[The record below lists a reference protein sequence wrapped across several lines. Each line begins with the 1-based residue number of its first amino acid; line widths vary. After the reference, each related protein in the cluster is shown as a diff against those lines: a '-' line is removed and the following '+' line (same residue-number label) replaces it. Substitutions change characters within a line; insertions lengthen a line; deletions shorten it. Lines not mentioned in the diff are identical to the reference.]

1 MNIETNYKID
11 MRKYYLDSAE
21 KYLIKSKTDPEN
33 EEEYIKKAED
43 LIEKARIQ
51 LILMKKQS
59 YELEKKPKTKFKDIA
74 GLEKLKQSIKLKIIE
89 PLKKPELFKYFG
101 KKIGGGILMYGP
113 PGCGKSLIAEA
124 TAGEAELKYF
134 NIKASDIK
142 SKYVGETEKNIAKL
156 FDEARKNQPCIIF
169 FDEFESIGQERTT
182 AQNPDKSM
190 VSQLL
195 TEIDSMGTKD
205 QQILLLAATNEP
217 WNIDLALR
225 RSGRFTETLFV
236 PPPDKETREQ
246 IIKQYLKN
254 KPIEEYMDYNLISSN
269 TIIYSGADLIEIC
282 NKAIEK
288 VISECLDNNKIRKIR
303 TSDILEQVKIH
314 NKSITKEW
322 FKKAINFVRNEET
335 FNEINDYLE
344 NKAMN

>member
-1 MNIETNYKID
+1 MD
-11 MRKYYLDSAE
+11 MRKYYLDNAE
-21 KYLIKSKTDPEN
+21 KYLIKSRSEPEN
-33 EEEYIKKAED
+33 EEEHIKKAEE
-43 LIEKARIQ
+43 LVEMARIHS
-51 LILMKKQS
+51 ILMQKQNH
-59 YELEKKPKTKFKDIA
+59 ELENRPKTKFKDIA

-89 PLKKPELFKYFG
+89 PIKKPELFKYFG
-101 KKIGGGILMYGP
+101 KKTGGGILMYGP

-124 TAGEAELKYF
+124 TAGEADVKYF

-156 FDEARKNQPCIIF
+156 FDEARKSQPCIIF

-182 AQNPDKSM
+182 AQNHDKSM

-195 TEIDSMGTKD
+195 TEIDSMGTKN

-246 IIKQYLKN
+246 ILKDYLKN
-254 KPIEEYMDYNLISSN
+254 KPIEEYIDYKLISNN
-269 TIIYSGADLIEIC
+269 TIMYSGADIIEIC

-288 VISECLDNNKIRKIR
+288 VIAECLERNQIRKIR
-303 TSDILEQVKIH
+303 TSDILEQVKIQ
-314 NKSITKEW
+314 NKNITKEW
-322 FKKAINFVRNEET
+322 FKKAITFARTEET
-335 FNEINDYLE
+335 FNEVNEYLE
-344 NKAMN
+344 NSTIN